1 MSKVNGSSK
10 TSSSRFAEMYQ
21 MLTLSP
27 ALIACPRISVSL
39 VTLRRKYMTGDAQ
52 RTISSVASCAR
63 RRVVDEQLV
72 LLGVVAERA
81 DAVRDRV
88 ARRLVAGDGEQQEE
102 EVEVHL
108 RERVAVDLGLEQRG
122 DDVVARVRRA
132 VRPRARSRT

>member
-1 MSKVNGSSK
+1 MRA
-10 TSSSRFAEMYQ
+10 RFDAEAVVRSTAAEADV
-21 MLTLSP
+21 LVRVARDVEGERVVEDVFVTVRGDVPDADLVAGLELP
-27 ALIACPRISVSL
+27 ARASSVSL

-52 RTISSVASCAR
+52 RTISSVAR
-63 RRVVDEQLV
+63 LRERRVVDEQLV

-108 RERVAVDLGLEQRG
+108 R
-122 DDVVARVRRA
+122 
-132 VRPRARSRT
+132 